1 MNYSNY
7 SEQHRR
13 SVSPILKTTSEDRKM
28 LHHNKENYIQ
38 YLEQQLE
45 KAATM
50 VHKKYEQRMR
60 GIEQLIENHDEKLK
74 NFIKLIK
81 LLQNFAENQEQENGK
96 ITRHINTKM
105 EELYHNELRNIN
117 QQLHET
123 QYRLELLEATQLKDQ
138 QQVFE
143 QFEKSINRKI
153 DVMMSE
159 IRQSA
164 LKVDYQKL
172 EQRIIN
178 LETPPENQI
187 KIQDTQRQNHDKI
200 VEQQLN
206 DLKLLMDNLL
216 KDQDVVKNNVQNLHL
231 DLNQQKLQSQSQ
243 PQRQSRKSVAQQSE
257 GESIMKPKLS
267 AKDNNTKTD
276 KKNQRKNSLS
286 RSQSNKKP
294 IDKKNIKLNQTKTS
308 KNGLHKKN

>member
-1 MNYSNY
+1 MNHSNY
-7 SEQHRR
+7 SDKHRR

-60 GIEQLIENHDEKLK
+60 GIEQLIEDHDEKLK

-81 LLQNFAENQEQENGK
+81 LLQNFAETQEQENGK

-105 EELYHNELRNIN
+105 EELYHNELRNVN

-123 QYRLELLEATQLKDQ
+123 QYRLELLEATQIKDQ
-138 QQVFE
+138 QPAFE

-172 EQRIIN
+172 EQRIAK
-178 LETPPENQI
+178 LEQQPDPQI
-187 KIQDTQRQNHDKI
+187 KIQDTERQHHDKI
-200 VEQQLN
+200 VEQQLS

-216 KDQDVVKNNVQNLHL
+216 KDQDVLKSNVQNLHS
-231 DLNQQKLQSQSQ
+231 DFNHQKVLSQVQ

-267 AKDNNTKTD
+267 AKDNLKTD
-276 KKNQRKNSLS
+276 KKNNSKKSLS
-286 RSQSNKKP
+286 RSPSNKKP
-294 IDKKNIKLNQTKTS
+294 IDKKNLKLNQTKTS
-308 KNGLHKKN
+308 KRGLHQKS

>member
-7 SEQHRR
+7 SEKHRR

-45 KAATM
+45 KTATM

-60 GIEQLIENHDEKLK
+60 GIEQLIEDHDEKLK

-81 LLQNFAENQEQENGK
+81 LLQNFAETQEQENTK

-117 QQLHET
+117 EQLHES
-123 QYRLELLEATQLKDQ
+123 QYRLELLEATQLKEQ
-138 QQVFE
+138 QPVFE
-143 QFEKSINRKI
+143 DFEKSINRKI
-153 DVMMSE
+153 DLMMSE

-172 EQRIIN
+172 EQRIAK
-178 LETPPENQI
+178 LETQTDTEV
-187 KIQDTQRQNHDKI
+187 KIQDTERLHHDKI
-200 VEQQLN
+200 VEQQLS
-206 DLKLLMDNLL
+206 DLKSLMDNLL
-216 KDQDVVKNNVQNLHL
+216 KDQDVLKNNVQNIHI
-231 DLNQQKLQSQSQ
+231 DLNQLKNLSQTQ
-243 PQRQSRKSVAQQSE
+243 PQRQSRKSIAQQSE

-267 AKDNNTKTD
+267 AKDNIKTE
-276 KKNQRKNSLS
+276 KKNQSKKSLS
-286 RSQSNKKP
+286 QSQSHKKP
-294 IDKKNIKLNQTKTS
+294 IDKKNQKLNQTKTNKHRLHS
-308 KNGLHKKN
+308 KN

>member
-7 SEQHRR
+7 SEKHKK
-13 SVSPILKTTSEDRKM
+13 SVSPILKTTSEDKKI
-28 LHHNKENYIQ
+28 LHNNKENYIQ

-50 VHKKYEQRMR
+50 VHKKYEQRIK
-60 GIEQLIENHDEKLK
+60 GIEQLIEDHDDKLK

-81 LLQNFAENQEQENGK
+81 LLQNFAETQEQENSK

-117 QQLHET
+117 QQLHESN
-123 QYRLELLEATQLKDQ
+123 YRLELLEATQLKDQ
-138 QQVFE
+138 QPLFE
-143 QFEKSINRKI
+143 DFEKSINRKI

-172 EQRIIN
+172 EQRVAR
-178 LETPPENQI
+178 LEIQPDTQI
-187 KIQDTQRQNHDKI
+187 KIQDTERLHHDKI
-200 VEQQLN
+200 VEQKLS

-216 KDQDVVKNNVQNLHL
+216 KDQEILKNNVQNIHI
-231 DLNQQKLQSQSQ
+231 DLNQQKTLSQAQ
-243 PQRQSRKSVAQQSE
+243 LQRQSRQSVAQQSE
-257 GESIMKPKLS
+257 GESIMKPKSS
-267 AKDNNTKTD
+267 AKDNIKTE
-276 KKNQRKNSLS
+276 KKNNNKKSIS

-294 IDKKNIKLNQTKTS
+294 IDKKNLKLNQTKSNKHGLHS
-308 KNGLHKKN
+308 KN